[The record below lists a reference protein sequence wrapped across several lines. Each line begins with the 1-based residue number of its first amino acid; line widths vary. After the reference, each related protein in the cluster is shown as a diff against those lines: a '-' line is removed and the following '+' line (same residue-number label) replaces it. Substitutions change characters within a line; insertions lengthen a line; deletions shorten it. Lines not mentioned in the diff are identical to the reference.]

1 MHRLPLLAVLAALPA
16 CDAASKPAAGP
27 PPAPTG
33 PALDAARALAPAPP
47 APAPPVEAMPP
58 VAYLGAPG
66 AAYLGVDGAGLYR
79 LVDGTVTRLIGHKYP
94 IKQIVVGAD
103 DAVFAVA
110 IGGMWKLG
118 KGAPERL
125 DRDDLRSL
133 ERIALG
139 PDGVLWGTDR
149 RGVFRWDGA
158 WTEEPA
164 STFGG
169 ASELI
174 YDLAV
179 DRDGRVWVMQSG
191 ALWRLDGDHW
201 SKLDIG
207 FTGTSQPFFSALA
220 IHPDGT
226 VYVAGNPGTFAFAN
240 GRWRKTGLA
249 GRYGSLDE
257 LAVSPAGH
265 VAGSG
270 GVGTIAVQA
279 PAGAVRTIELDDG
292 PARAHRGDVLAI
304 DGGGRTWITTD
315 NGLVILDGDG
325 ALAHQWLPGTGAG
338 GTGKIT
344 AAAVVGD
351 GPRLPTLTAAATG
364 TIAGKVLRAGKPVGG
379 AAVELCDSPLTMFT
393 RTPCESSTASFRA
406 TTAADGTF
414 ALPGVPIGTY
424 GFAVKPGAQWIILI
438 GGDCCTALTAGG
450 TYDVGAI
457 TLD

>member
-1 MHRLPLLAVLAALPA
+1 MHRLHLASALCALAA
-16 CDAASKPAAGP
+16 CDQGGKPAAAP
-27 PPAPTG
+27 PPP
-33 PALDAARALAPAPP
+33 PALDAARALAPA
-47 APAPPVEAMPP
+47 APAPTPPAEAMPP
-58 VAYLGAPG
+58 VAYQAAPG
-66 AAYLGVDGAGLYR
+66 PAYLGVDGAGLYR
-79 LVDGTVTRLIGHKYP
+79 LVDGTVTKLIAHKYP

-103 DAVFAVA
+103 GAVFAVA

-118 KGAPERL
+118 KGTPERL
-125 DRDDLRSL
+125 DNSGLRSL

-149 RGVFRWDGA
+149 RGVFRWDGT

-169 ASELI
+169 ATDLI

-179 DRDGRVWVMQSG
+179 DRAGRVWVMQSG

-207 FTGTSQPFFSALA
+207 FTGTTQPFFSALA

-304 DGGGRTWITTD
+304 DGAGRTWITTD
-315 NGLVILDGDG
+315 NGLVILDRDG
-325 ALAHQWLPGTGAG
+325 ALAQQWLPGTVAG
-338 GTGKIT
+338 VTGKLT

-351 GPRLPTLTAAATG
+351 GPALPTLTAAATG

-393 RTPCESSTASFRA
+393 RTPCESSTAAFHA

-414 ALPGVPIGTY
+414 ALPGVPVGTY
-424 GFAVKPGAQWIILI
+424 GFAVKPAAQWIILI